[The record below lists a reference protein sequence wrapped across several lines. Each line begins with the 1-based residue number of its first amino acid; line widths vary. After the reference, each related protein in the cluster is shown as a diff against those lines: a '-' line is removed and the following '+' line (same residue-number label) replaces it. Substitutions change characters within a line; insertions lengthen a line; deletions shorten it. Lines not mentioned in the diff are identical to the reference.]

1 MIRYGTKPRSGWI
14 QREQEEVK
22 RLGCG
27 EEGAL
32 VEEHNPALY
41 ISVLMAAEM
50 ASVHEVL
57 CQHRTLM
64 EHLMRGHH
72 PQPAEQGEQLREA
85 RRMHSWQSSVLLLAS
100 VFGQPSKQ
108 AVMIGS
114 HTPLLEPQMDEHLL
128 CSSQSTESL
137 RPCLPRSVRPGP
149 HPLKDQR
156 RIQVANVGNPTGCL
170 LGLAWV
176 SCQLNHE
183 LLPQGQQRGET
194 LQKGEEAESKD
205 EITTWIL
212 PRVCPALIS

>member
-1 MIRYGTKPRSGWI
+1 MIWKHRSCSDQGCQLKARPQLHCCRMIRYGTKPRSGWI

-100 VFGQPSKQ
+100 VWPAQQ
-108 AVMIGS
+108 
-114 HTPLLEPQMDEHLL
+114 
-128 CSSQSTESL
+128 
-137 RPCLPRSVRPGP
+137 
-149 HPLKDQR
+149 
-156 RIQVANVGNPTGCL
+156 TGCDDREPYSFA
-170 LGLAWV
+170 GT
-176 SCQLNHE
+176 
-183 LLPQGQQRGET
+183 PDG
-194 LQKGEEAESKD
+194 
-205 EITTWIL
+205 
-212 PRVCPALIS
+212 